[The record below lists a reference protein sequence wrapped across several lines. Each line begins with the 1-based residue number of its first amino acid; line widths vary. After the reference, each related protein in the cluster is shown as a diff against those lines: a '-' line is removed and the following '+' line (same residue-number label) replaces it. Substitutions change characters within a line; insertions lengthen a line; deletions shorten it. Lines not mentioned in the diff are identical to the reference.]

1 MRSVPKI
8 VDHSQRRAEVLE
20 ATWRVVSRLGLE
32 GTTTREIARE
42 ANCSTGVLAHYFKN
56 KDEILRMALDYAHDR
71 VRLRIIAL
79 EQRYKGV
86 ILLRAVLAE
95 LIPLDYQRQVQMT
108 LEISFW
114 GRAVANT
121 GYRAL
126 QHNDVERWH
135 ARLRGLIEQSIAIGE
150 LPADLD
156 PEESAAALVCFNDGL
171 GLNAYLY
178 PERYSAA
185 RVEAL
190 LDRELSLLGAD
201 LTSARRLVR
210 HARPKATGA
219 PGRKRSA
226 ANQTASQ

>member
-1 MRSVPKI
+1 MPSVPKI
-8 VDHSQRRAEVLE
+8 VDHTERRAEALE
-20 ATWRVVSRLGLE
+20 ATWRVIARLGLD

-71 VRLRIIAL
+71 VRLRISAL
-79 EQRYKGV
+79 QERYSGV
-86 ILLRAVLAE
+86 YLLRAVLAE

-121 GYRAL
+121 NLRAL

-135 ARLRGLIEQSIAIGE
+135 ARLRELLEESIAAGE

-156 PEESAAALVCFNDGL
+156 AEEAAASLVCFNDGL

-178 PERYSAA
+178 PERYTAA

-201 LTSARRLVR
+201 LSGARRLSR
-210 HARPKATGA
+210 HARPTPKKPTGS
-219 PGRKRSA
+219 RSA
-226 ANQTASQ
+226 QGKADRR